1 MTAPIEVACGIWV
14 TTTTADRAAAS
25 THRDDRRRAA
35 ALPEWRAREL
45 LAGRGLL
52 RQLLAAVRPGPAG
65 AEIVPDRRGKPWLR
79 GHPDIGIS
87 VSHSRGTLAAG
98 VALGRAV
105 GVDVQRPDPAVRAS
119 FARRLLGTHAGR
131 LTALPPAAAAEE
143 VAWVWTAQEACVK
156 ADGAGLAGR
165 PWIIDVP
172 PGARSGRWRSYR
184 WLSLRDHSST
194 PLSCAFA
201 MAASTPD
208 PPASTPGPPA
218 DTADTPA
225 PTPRPTPW
233 KGAR

>member
-1 MTAPIEVACGIWV
+1 MTAPIEVAGGVWV
-14 TTTTADRAAAS
+14 TLTTADRATAS
-25 THRDDRRRAA
+25 THHDDRRRAA
-35 ALPEWRAREL
+35 ALPEWRAREF

-52 RQLLAAVRPGPAG
+52 RQLLAAVAPGPAG
-65 AEIVPDRRGKPWLR
+65 AEIVPDRRGKPWLH
-79 GHPDIGIS
+79 GHPDLGIS

-131 LTALPPAAAAEE
+131 LTALPPAVAAEE

-156 ADGAGLAGR
+156 AAGPGLAGR
-165 PWIIDVP
+165 PWTIDVP
-172 PGARSGRWRSYR
+172 PGARSGRWRGYR
-184 WLSLRDHSST
+184 WRSLRDHSST

-201 MAASTPD
+201 LIADAPD
-208 PPASTPGPPA
+208 PPTVLPG
-218 DTADTPA
+218 TPA
-225 PTPRPTPW
+225 RTSRPTLW